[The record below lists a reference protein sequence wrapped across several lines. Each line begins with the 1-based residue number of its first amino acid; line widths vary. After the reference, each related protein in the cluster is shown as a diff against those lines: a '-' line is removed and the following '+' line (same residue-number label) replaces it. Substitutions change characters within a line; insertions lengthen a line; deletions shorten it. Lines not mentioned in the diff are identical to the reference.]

1 MIEELPPVEREE
13 EVDPKAAA
21 APKEADTKKRKRE
34 HTLSGD
40 IARQKSKEEGK
51 ADKLKKKKDLTY
63 DASDTAKANR

>member
-1 MIEELPPVEREE
+1 M
-13 EVDPKAAA
+13 VDPKAAA
-21 APKEADTKKRKRE
+21 APREADTNKRKRE